1 MKAMKQRKIDCKK
14 EERPLELEKQ
24 VILYAIGSRNK
35 PIPSETHLQTM
46 IFLASKACPE
56 LQKYF
61 RFESKKDDES
71 IITNKSN
78 RKRHSKRVRK

>member
-1 MKAMKQRKIDCKK
+1 MKQRNRQKDDK
-14 EERPLELEKQ
+14 PLEFEKQ
-24 VILYAIGSRNK
+24 VILYSIGSRNK

-46 IFLASKACPE
+46 IFLASKAYPE

-71 IITNKSN
+71 IIANKSEQ
-78 RKRHSKRVRK
+78 KRRSKRVRK